1 MNTLHSY
8 RPRHSGYVSEF
19 TYFLNGYMQRRPEI
33 EKDQQRGWYKLWD
46 KHVDLNALEKEREDT
61 VPLHSYYYL

>member
-1 MNTLHSY
+1 MNTYHSY

-19 TYFLNGYMQRRPEI
+19 TQFIDRYMGQRPEL
-33 EKDQQRGWYKLWD
+33 EKDQQRGWYMLWD
-46 KHVDLNALEKEREDT
+46 KHVDLNALEKEHEDT